1 MTKHLVFA
9 IALTGCYG
17 TDAPA
22 PPATPKPVAIPAPV
36 EPSGPPAGYVE
47 MKATEISSATGA
59 GAVLLA
65 TETGDLVL
73 PIYIG
78 GTEAASIERRL
89 HNEPATRPLTHDLM
103 DSVLRR
109 LHTTI
114 VKVQVD
120 ELRRDVF
127 GGTFIGSVYLRS
139 AGKTFH
145 VDARP
150 SDAIALAIGSSAP
163 IYVAQKVLDAAGVPK
178 DQIAP
183 TP

>member
-1 MTKHLVFA
+1 M
-9 IALTGCYG
+9 
-17 TDAPA
+17 
-22 PPATPKPVAIPAPV
+22 
-36 EPSGPPAGYVE
+36 GYVE
-47 MKATEISSATGA
+47 MKATEINSATGA
-59 GAVLLA
+59 GAVLLS

-78 GTEAASIERRL
+78 GTEANSIERRL
-89 HNEPATRPLTHDLM
+89 HNDPSPRPLTHDLM

-120 ELRRDVF
+120 ELRRDVY

-150 SDAIALAIGSSAP
+150 SDAIALALGSSAP
-163 IYVAQKVLDAAGVPK
+163 IYVAQKVLDSAGVPK

>member
-1 MTKHLVFA
+1 VTKHLMFA
-9 IALTGCYG
+9 IALAGCYH
-17 TDAPA
+17 DAPP
-22 PPATPKPVAIPAPV
+22 PPAAPKVVAVAPPV

-47 MKATEISSATGA
+47 MKATEISGSIGA
-59 GAVLLA
+59 GAVLLS

-78 GTEAASIERRL
+78 GTEANSIDRRL
-89 HNEPATRPLTHDLM
+89 HNDPSPRPLTHDLM

-120 ELRRDVF
+120 ELRRDLS
-127 GGTFIGSVYLRS
+127 GGTFIGTVYLRS

-178 DQIAP
+178 DQLPAP
-183 TP
+183 